1 MKKVLLLLPA
11 LFAIVLLNAQNVAGP
26 NQQPTTDISKVIDFK
41 EVDHDFGKI
50 QQGKPVDFDL
60 YMKNLSSDSVKIQN
74 VQVGCGCTTPKWQPG
89 PYAAGETF
97 KITVGFSGNAN
108 GVFSKQ
114 ITIFFT
120 NGLSKVIH
128 FHGETFQAP
137 ANPAP
142 ANSAVQQL
150 KPVNN

>member
-1 MKKVLLLLPA
+1 MKKVLILFSA
-11 LFAIVLLNAQNVAGP
+11 LFAVAMLHAQAPSAVAG
-26 NQQPTTDISKVIDFK
+26 QPAADIAKVIDFK

-50 QQGKPVDFDL
+50 QQGKPVEFDL
-60 YMKNLSSDSVKIQN
+60 FMKNISSDTVRIQN

-108 GVFSKQ
+108 GVFSKM
-114 ITIFFT
+114 ITVFFS
-120 NGLSKVIH
+120 NGLSKVIR
-128 FHGETFQAP
+128 FHGETFPAP

-142 ANSAVQQL
+142 ANAAVQQL
-150 KPVNN
+150 KPVVN